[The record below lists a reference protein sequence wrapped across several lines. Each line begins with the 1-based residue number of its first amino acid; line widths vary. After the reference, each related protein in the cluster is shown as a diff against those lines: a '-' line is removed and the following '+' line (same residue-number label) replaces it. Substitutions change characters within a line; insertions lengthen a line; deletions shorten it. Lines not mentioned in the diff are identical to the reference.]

1 MRHWRHEMTRQ
12 CERRLEALEDKYVP
26 ANEVFCPLEHGES
39 SRNGRRRYE
48 AEHGPQSPN
57 AHWIFTSLLIDD
69 EPVPDHDPLDEVR
82 CVHVIVVA
90 VGSKHRFTQEI
101 SS

>member
-1 MRHWRHEMTRQ
+1 MTRPR
-12 CERRLEALEDKYVP
+12 ERRLEALEAKYTP
-26 ANEVFCPLEHGES
+26 ANEVFYPLEHGES
-39 SRNGRRRYE
+39 SRDGRKRYE

-82 CVHVIVVA
+82 TVHMIIVDA
-90 VGSKHRFTQEI
+90 KSKHRLTPET
-101 SS
+101 

>member
-1 MRHWRHEMTRQ
+1 MTRQ

-90 VGSKHRFTQEI
+90 AGSKHRFTQEN